1 MFDLINSLTN
11 KEDKTRIVWL
21 CNIGAEKYWN
31 KLNIGISDKQEDIVV
46 SHIEEMNLLLCRSQD
61 IIILREYPDEEFLR
75 TLNKLGFQIPR
86 ILIPKG
92 SDEAK
97 SISELI
103 LDDKNIINTLKDISN
118 ECKETYFV
126 PYAVTSFEEKIA
138 DLCNLKLVGAPS
150 NINAKINNK
159 IFNKAIAE
167 QLNFNVCIGKTC
179 KSIDEIREEYYNLT
193 EKNYNFKKVIIK
205 EPCGASG
212 KGLYII
218 DDKSKLEGNLRLI
231 SRLARNIENP
241 QWIVEGW
248 YNKKTDI
255 NYQIYVSE
263 DGNVNVFSIKEQILK
278 DTIYIGSRI
287 KCNISPEKIEEYKK
301 CGEDIGKYLYN
312 FGFTGV
318 AGVDSFI
325 TEEDEIIPI
334 IEINGRFTLS
344 TYLSFLEEKF
354 SESIITTR
362 YFKVTTN
369 NQYDY
374 TKLKELL
381 YQNDL
386 LYDDNKKEGVII
398 YTSKTLPVHFIEK
411 QNNYLGR
418 IFALILGKDDTVL
431 DQYIDRLENLI
442 KELD

>member
-1 MFDLINSLTN
+1 MFDVINSLTKKKDN
-11 KEDKTRIVWL
+11 TRIVWL

-31 KLNIGISDKQEDIVV
+31 KLNMGISDKQEDIVV

-61 IIILREYPDEEFLR
+61 VIILRESPDEEFLR
-75 TLNKLGFQIPR
+75 TLIKLGFQIPR
-86 ILIPKG
+86 ILIPNC

-103 LDDKNIINTLKDISN
+103 LNDENIINILKDISN
-118 ECKETYFV
+118 KCKETCFV
-126 PYAVTSFEEKIA
+126 TYAVTGFEEKIA
-138 DLCNLKLVGAPS
+138 DLCNLKLIGAPS

-159 IFNKAIAE
+159 IFNKAIAK
-167 QLNFNVCIGKTC
+167 QLKFNVCTGKIC
-179 KSIDEIREEYYNLT
+179 ESIDEIREEYYNLT
-193 EKNYNFKKVIIK
+193 EKNKNFNKVIIK

-218 DDKSKLEGNLRLI
+218 DDKNKLEGILRLI

-248 YNKKTDI
+248 YNKKTDV
-255 NYQIYVSE
+255 NYQIYISE

-287 KCNISPEKIEEYKK
+287 PCNVSSEKIEEYKK
-301 CGEDIGKYLYN
+301 CGIDIGKYLFN
-312 FGFTGV
+312 IGFTGV

-325 TEEDEIIPI
+325 TEEDGIIPI
-334 IEINGRFTLS
+334 IEINCRFTLS

-354 SESIITTR
+354 SENIITTR

-374 TKLKELL
+374 TKLNELL

-386 LYDDNKKEGVII
+386 LYDDNNKEGVII
-398 YTSKTLPVHFIEK
+398 YTSKTLPIHFIEK
-411 QNNYLGR
+411 QNHYLGR
-418 IFALILGKDDTVL
+418 IFALILGKDDTAL
-431 DQYIDRLENLI
+431 DKYIDRLENLI
-442 KELD
+442 KDLD

>member
-1 MFDLINSLTN
+1 MFDLIKSLTN
-11 KEDKTRIVWL
+11 KEDNTRIVWL

-31 KLNIGISDKQEDIVV
+31 KLNMGISDKQEDIVV

-61 IIILREYPDEEFLR
+61 VIVLRESPDEEFLR
-75 TLNKLGFQIPR
+75 TLIKLGFQIPR
-86 ILIPKG
+86 ILIPNC
-92 SDEAK
+92 SDDAK

-103 LDDKNIINTLKDISN
+103 LNDENIINILKDISN
-118 ECKETYFV
+118 KCKETYFV
-126 PYAVTSFEEKIA
+126 PYAVTGFEEKIA
-138 DLCNLKLVGAPS
+138 DLCNLKLIGAPS

-159 IFNKAIAE
+159 IFNKSIAK
-167 QLNFNVCIGKTC
+167 QLKFNVCTGKTC
-179 KSIDEIREEYYNLT
+179 ESIDEIREEYYNLT
-193 EKNYNFKKVIIK
+193 EKNNNFNKVIIK

-218 DDKSKLEGNLRLI
+218 DDKNKLEGILRLI

-248 YNKKTDI
+248 YNKKTDV
-255 NYQIYVSE
+255 NYQIYISE

-287 KCNISPEKIEEYKK
+287 PCNISYEKIEEYKK
-301 CGEDIGKYLYN
+301 CGTDIGKYLFN
-312 FGFTGV
+312 LGFTGV

-325 TEEDEIIPI
+325 TEDDIIPI

-354 SESIITTR
+354 RENIITTR

-374 TKLKELL
+374 TKLNELL
-381 YQNDL
+381 YKNDL

-411 QNNYLGR
+411 QNHYLGR
-418 IFALILGKDDTVL
+418 IFALILGKDDTAL
-431 DQYIDRLENLI
+431 DKYIDRLENLI
-442 KELD
+442 KDLD